1 MDKLTR
7 NLTIGVAVLI
17 LLVGGILAN
26 MLTDKPSEVMS
37 LGAGGGGEY
46 AYRQFSGSIAS
57 STVLKSMPGT
67 LGSVIITEDAATAV
81 TFYDATSTTAYSIAN
96 GTKIAILQ
104 AALTEGNYIFNAVT
118 TKGLVMSTNGF
129 TFAGDWTVTYK

>member
-7 NLTIGVAVLI
+7 NLTIGVVVLI

-26 MLTDKPSEVMS
+26 MLMDKPNEIIS
-37 LGAGGGGEY
+37 LGGGGGGEY

-57 STVLKSMPGT
+57 TTALKSMPAT

-81 TFYDATSTTAYSIAN
+81 TFYDATSTTAYSIVN
-96 GTKIAILQ
+96 GTKIAVLQ
-104 AALTEGNYIFNAVT
+104 AALTEGTYTFDAVT

-129 TFAGDWTVTYK
+129 TFAGDWTVTFK